1 MQGLVKQHPKM
12 TPITKTVKKEKNKT
26 GMMRKSSLA
35 GYLFLLPWLIGFFV
49 FRLIPMGASFFF
61 SLNNFDMLTP
71 PQFIGFTNY
80 ANLFSDARFLNSVRV
95 TFTFVFLSVP
105 FQLAFS
111 LMVAL
116 LLKKNRPGIRI
127 YRAMYY
133 LPSLFGGSVA
143 VAILWRQL
151 FNQTG
156 LFNQFLALFGI
167 QGINW
172 ISTPHTALYTL
183 IVLTVWQFGASMV
196 IFLAA
201 LKQIPEEYY
210 EAASIDGVG
219 KWHQFTKITLP
230 ILTPIIFF
238 NLIMQIIN
246 AFQSF
251 TPAFI
256 VSGGTGGPV
265 DSTLFYSLYLFIV
278 AFAQFRMGYA
288 SAMAWLLLI
297 IIAIVTGLIF
307 ASQKLWVFYDE

>member
-1 MQGLVKQHPKM
+1 MEQTLKGEMFTSQVS
-12 TPITKTVKKEKNKT
+12 TKRHKRGTV
-26 GMMRKSSLA
+26 
-35 GYLFLLPWLIGFFV
+35 GYLFLLPWLIGFLV
-49 FRLIPMGASFFF
+49 FRLIPMGASLWF

-71 PQFIGFTNY
+71 PQFIGLANY
-80 ANLFSDARFLNSVRV
+80 QNLLADQRFLNSVRV

-111 LMVAL
+111 LMVAI
-116 LLKKNRPGIRI
+116 LLKKNRPGVRV

-156 LFNQFLALFGI
+156 LFNQLLGLFGI

-172 ISTPHTALYTL
+172 ISTPSTALYTL
-183 IVLTVWQFGASMV
+183 VVLAVWQFGASMV

-201 LKQIPEEYY
+201 LKQIPTELY
-210 EAASIDGVG
+210 EAASIDGWSKG
-219 KWHQFTKITLP
+219 RQFSNITLP
-230 ILTPIIFF
+230 MLTPIIFF
-238 NLIMQIIN
+238 NLIMQIIHG
-246 AFQSF
+246 FQSF

-256 VSGGTGGPV
+256 VSGGTGGPI

-288 SAMAWLLLI
+288 SAMAWLLLLM
-297 IIAIVTGLIF
+297 IAGVTGVIF
-307 ASQKLWVFYDE
+307 ASQKLWVFYAD